1 MNGFLLIDKPERI
14 TSFGVVS
21 RIRKS
26 LGIKKV
32 GHCGTLDPQAT
43 GLLIVCL
50 GKATKLAQFVSKQN
64 KKYQAEITLGF
75 VSTTLDR
82 DGELTAYSPET
93 KPTIEEIREVLPEFV
108 GEIEQVAPAYSAVK
122 HQGQPLYKYARRN
135 QPVEEK
141 KRRVQIGEINLT
153 KYEYPLLK
161 VEVVCSSGT
170 YIRSIAHDLGQRLNC
185 GGYVSNLR
193 RTAIGRWRLENAIRL
208 DQLLDRYGVMTEGEI
223 DISQVGEAY
232 VPIEDMLEIPTL
244 RVLEPRVEQ
253 VMRGV
258 PIRIQDIFE
267 HDEPLDLGQ
276 LVAVRGLHG
285 ELLAIG
291 RMRCGSLAFGE
302 FGDEP
307 LVEYVRV
314 I

>member
-1 MNGFLLIDKPERI
+1 MNGLLLIDKPEGI

-21 RIRKS
+21 RVRKT

-32 GHCGTLDPQAT
+32 GHCGTLDPLAT
-43 GLLIVCL
+43 GLLIICL
-50 GKATKLAQFVSKQN
+50 GKATKLAQFVSKQS
-64 KKYQAEITLGF
+64 KKYLAEITLGY

-93 KPTIEEIREVLPEFV
+93 KPTLEEIQTLLPEFT

-141 KRRVQIGEINLT
+141 KRHVHVSEINIT
-153 KYEYPLLK
+153 AYKYPHLSI
-161 VEVVCSSGT
+161 EVVCSSGT

-185 GGYVSNLR
+185 GGYISNLR
-193 RTAIGRWRLENAIRL
+193 RVAIGRWRLESAIRL
-208 DQLLDRYGVMTEGEI
+208 DDLRERIGIATESVVDMTRFA
-223 DISQVGEAY
+223 EAY
-232 VPIEDMLEIPTL
+232 VPIENMLEIPNL
-244 RVLEPRVEQ
+244 RVFEPRAAQ
-253 VMRGV
+253 VMKGV
-258 PIRIQDIFE
+258 PIRMRDVLE

>member
-1 MNGFLLIDKPERI
+1 LI
-14 TSFGVVS
+14 
-21 RIRKS
+21 
-26 LGIKKV
+26 L
-32 GHCGTLDPQAT
+32 
-43 GLLIVCL
+43 CL
-50 GKATKLAQFVSKQN
+50 GKATKLAQFVSKQT
-64 KKYQAEITLGF
+64 KKYLAEITLGY

-93 KPTIEEIREVLPEFV
+93 KPMLEEILKLLPEFT

-122 HQGQPLYKYARRN
+122 HQGQPLYKYARKN
-135 QPVEEK
+135 QVVEEK
-141 KRRVQIGEINLT
+141 KRHVHVNEINIT
-153 KYEYPLLK
+153 AYEYPHLSI
-161 VEVVCSSGT
+161 EVVCSSGT

-193 RTAIGRWRLENAIRL
+193 RAAIGRWRLEDAIRL
-208 DQLLDRYGVMTEGEI
+208 DELHERFSITTEDAVDMTHLT
-223 DISQVGEAY
+223 EAY
-232 VPIEDMLEIPTL
+232 VPIENMLEIPTL
-244 RVLEPRVEQ
+244 RVLEPRAAQ

-258 PIRIQDIFE
+258 PIRIQDVFE
-267 HDEPLDLGQ
+267 HDEPLVLGQ

-291 RMRCGSLAFGE
+291 RMRCGSVAFGE
-302 FGDEP
+302 FGDQS

>member
-1 MNGFLLIDKPERI
+1 MNGFLLINKPEGI

-21 RIRKS
+21 RVRRA
-26 LGIKKV
+26 LAIKKV

-50 GKATKLAQFVSKQN
+50 GKATKLAQFVSKQS
-64 KKYQAEITLGF
+64 KEYVAEITLGY
-75 VSTTLDR
+75 VSTTFDR
-82 DGELTAYSPET
+82 DGELTAGSSEIR
-93 KPTIEEIREVLPEFV
+93 PTLEEILRLLPEFT

-135 QPVEEK
+135 QFVEEK
-141 KRRVQIGEINLT
+141 KRHVHVSEINT
-153 KYEYPLLK
+153 TAYEYPRLSI
-161 VEVVCSSGT
+161 EVVCSSGT
-170 YIRSIAHDLGQRLNC
+170 YIRSIAHDLGQRLKC

-193 RTAIGRWRLENAIRL
+193 REAIGRWRLESAIRL
-208 DQLLDRYGVMTEGEI
+208 DDLQERCSITDEGAIDMTQFAG
-223 DISQVGEAY
+223 AY

-244 RVLEPRVEQ
+244 RVLEPRATQ
-253 VMRGV
+253 VLKGV
-258 PIRIQDIFE
+258 PIRIRDIFE

-291 RMRCGSLAFGE
+291 RMLCGSVAFGE

>member
-1 MNGFLLIDKPERI
+1 MNGFLLIDKPEGI

-21 RIRKS
+21 RVRKAM
-26 LGIKKV
+26 GIKKV

-43 GLLIVCL
+43 GLLIICL
-50 GKATKLAQFVSKQN
+50 GKATKLAQFVSKQS
-64 KKYQAEITLGF
+64 KKYLAEITLGY
-75 VSTTLDR
+75 VSTTFDR
-82 DGELTAYSPET
+82 DGELTAHSLET
-93 KPTIEEIREVLPEFV
+93 KPTREEILKSLPEFT

-135 QPVEEK
+135 QLVEEK
-141 KRRVQIGEINLT
+141 KRHVHVSEINIT
-153 KYEYPLLK
+153 AYEYPRLSI
-161 VEVVCSSGT
+161 EVACSSGT
-170 YIRSIAHDLGQRLNC
+170 YIRSIAHDLGLRLNC

-193 RTAIGRWRLENAIRL
+193 RAAIGRWRLESAIQL
-208 DQLLDRYGVMTEGEI
+208 DDLQERCSIAAEGTVDMT
-223 DISQVGEAY
+223 QFAEAY

-244 RVLEPRVEQ
+244 RVLESCAAQ
-253 VMRGV
+253 VMKGV
-258 PIRIQDIFE
+258 PIRIRDVFE

-276 LVAVRGLHG
+276 LVAVRGLRG

-291 RMRCGSLAFGE
+291 RMRCGSAAFGE

>member
-1 MNGFLLIDKPERI
+1 MNGFLLIDKPEGI

-21 RIRKS
+21 KVRKA
-26 LGIKKV
+26 LGINKV

-43 GLLIVCL
+43 GLLILCL

-64 KKYQAEITLGF
+64 KKYLAEITLGY

-82 DGELTAYSPET
+82 DGELTAHLPGT
-93 KPTIEEIREVLPEFV
+93 KPMLDDILKLLPEFT

-122 HQGQPLYKYARRN
+122 HQGQPLYKYARMN
-135 QPVEEK
+135 QLVEEK
-141 KRRVQIGEINLT
+141 KRHVHVSEINIT
-153 KYEYPLLK
+153 AYEYPLLSI
-161 VEVVCSSGT
+161 EVVCSSGT

-193 RTAIGRWRLENAIRL
+193 RAVIGRWRLESAIRL
-208 DQLLDRYGVMTEGEI
+208 DDLQECSGNSAEGEI
-223 DISQVGEAY
+223 DITQFAEAY
-232 VPIEDMLEIPTL
+232 IPIENMLEIPTL
-244 RVLEPRVEQ
+244 RLLEPRAALVIK
-253 VMRGV
+253 GV

-267 HDEPLDLGQ
+267 HDEPLDPGQ

-291 RMRCGSLAFGE
+291 RMRCGSVAFAE
-302 FGDEP
+302 FGDKP

>member
-1 MNGFLLIDKPERI
+1 MNGFLLIDKPEGI

-21 RIRKS
+21 RVRRV

-43 GLLIVCL
+43 GLLIICL

-64 KKYQAEITLGF
+64 KKYLAEITLGY

-93 KPTIEEIREVLPEFV
+93 KPAIEDILTLLPEFT

-122 HQGQPLYKYARRN
+122 HQGQPLYKYARKN

-141 KRRVQIGEINLT
+141 KRRVHISAISVT
-153 KYEYPLLK
+153 AYEYPLLNM
-161 VEVVCSSGT
+161 EVVCSSGT

-185 GGYVSNLR
+185 GGYVSNLSR
-193 RTAIGRWRLENAIRL
+193 VAIGSWRLESAIRL
-208 DQLLDRYGVMTEGEI
+208 DDLPERSGITVEGVGDVTRFA
-223 DISQVGEAY
+223 EAY
-232 VPIEDMLEIPTL
+232 IPIENMLEIPAL
-244 RVLEPRVEQ
+244 RVLEPRAAQ
-253 VMRGV
+253 VVKGV
-258 PIRIQDIFE
+258 PIRIRDVCQP
-267 HDEPLDLGQ
+267 DEPLDLGQ
-276 LVAVRGLHG
+276 LVAVRGLQG

-291 RMRCGSLAFGE
+291 LMRCGSVAFGE

-307 LVEYVRV
+307 IVEYLRV

>member
-1 MNGFLLIDKPERI
+1 MNGFLLIDKPEGI

-21 RIRKS
+21 RVRKI

-43 GLLIVCL
+43 GLLIICL

-64 KKYQAEITLGF
+64 KEYLAEITLGY

-82 DGELTAYSPET
+82 DGELTAHSPET
-93 KPTIEEIREVLPEFV
+93 KPTLEEILTLLTEFT
-108 GEIEQVAPAYSAVK
+108 GDIEQVAPAYSAVK
-122 HQGQPLYKYARRN
+122 HQGQPLYKYARKN
-135 QPVEEK
+135 QSVEEK
-141 KRRVQIGEINLT
+141 IRHVHVSEINIT
-153 KYEYPLLK
+153 AYEYPHLCI
-161 VEVVCSSGT
+161 EVICSSGT

-185 GGYVSNLR
+185 GGYISKLR
-193 RTAIGRWRLENAIRL
+193 RAAIGRWRLESAIRL
-208 DQLLDRYGVMTEGEI
+208 DELEERLGTTVDGAI
-223 DISQVGEAY
+223 DVTRFSEAY
-232 VPIEDMLEIPTL
+232 VPIENMLEIPTL
-244 RVLEPRVEQ
+244 RVLEPRTAQ
-253 VMRGV
+253 VLKGV
-258 PIRIQDIFE
+258 PIRIQDVFQ

-276 LVAVRGLHG
+276 LVAVRAMDG

-291 RMRCGSLAFGE
+291 RMRCGSVAFGG